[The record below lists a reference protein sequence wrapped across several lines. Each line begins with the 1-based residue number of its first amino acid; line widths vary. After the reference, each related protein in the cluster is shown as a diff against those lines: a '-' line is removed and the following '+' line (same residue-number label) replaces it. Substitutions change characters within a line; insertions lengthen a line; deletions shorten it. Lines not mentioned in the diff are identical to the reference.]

1 MSYSISKMQN
11 KENEGPPKK
20 QGILYSI
27 ATGKNNGVYLP
38 KDISCENHKSLKLLT
53 K

>member
-1 MSYSISKMQN
+1 MMFEKEKQN
-11 KENEGPPKK
+11 KNPHKK

-27 ATGKNNGVYLP
+27 STGKNNGVYLT
-38 KDISCENHKSLKLLT
+38 KDISYGNHRSFKLLT